1 MKKIVKRGQVGI
13 IYLILTIAAA
23 FVIAAGIFLFLQF
36 YKSNL
41 TSSKDVIE
49 MNFVAQKIE
58 NNLLELRMLSTLIN
72 SSTTNISLNITIP
85 ERIGD
90 KPYSIFGQDDMLTFR
105 TIGNPSSILQKKIFW
120 ENLSIRGYVDSK
132 QGYIELTL
140 YNLSKVLL
148 K

>member
-58 NNLLELRMLSTLIN
+58 NNLLELRTLSTLIN